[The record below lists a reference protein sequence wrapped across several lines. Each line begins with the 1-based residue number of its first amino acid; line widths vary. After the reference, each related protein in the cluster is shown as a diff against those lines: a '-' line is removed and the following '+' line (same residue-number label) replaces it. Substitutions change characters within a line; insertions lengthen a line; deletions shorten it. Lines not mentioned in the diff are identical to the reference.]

1 MIDFLCNYVMI
12 DIVSLM
18 WEGEGMK
25 RYPNINK
32 YFNRTPRGY
41 IWFLMIFHIVS
52 GTLFFIG
59 CSSMPEFTLDIRIVY
74 LVYLVVV
81 AVVLF
86 YLYIRIVT
94 LKKARLGKHLTKYY
108 GLKGKALEQQIG
120 AIELEVGHPIYADI
134 SSSRKYN
141 AFYITDNWL
150 VGTDGVNLLRANVCK
165 REDIVKIETGVM
177 VRIRKGTSY
186 FYHILEVTDKN
197 NYTYNFWLRSQ
208 KNLDMAYD
216 FLSKLQKEE

>member
-1 MIDFLCNYVMI
+1 
-12 DIVSLM
+12 
-18 WEGEGMK
+18 MK

-41 IWFLMIFHIVS
+41 VWFLMIFHIVS

-81 AVVLF
+81 ALVLF

-108 GLKGKALEQQIG
+108 GLKGKSLEQQIE
-120 AIELEVGHPIYADI
+120 AIEREVSRPIYADI
-134 SSSRKYN
+134 SNSRKYN
-141 AFYITDNWL
+141 AFYITENWL
-150 VGTDGVNLLRANVCK
+150 LGTDGVNLLRANVCK
-165 REDIVKIETGVM
+165 REDIVKVDTGVM

-186 FYHILEVTDKN
+186 FYYILEVTDKN

-208 KNLDMAYD
+208 KNLEMAYH
-216 FLSKLQKEE
+216 FLSEIQKEE